1 MAEEYRSNLLG
12 ECDLITSFLFYNDIA
27 AMSVLHRSASE
38 KMTCPAISIQKA
50 NGWTFNSPSV
60 LMMYHSKPGALDA
73 ELAELDRCMPHYCKI
88 TDDHG
93 IGADRLMQAEAA
105 FTRGQ
110 LDDAMIALERT
121 YAQTDGSGQENI
133 ALCGDFLS
141 LRLSLFGQG
150 APRYTPLGRY
160 ELLQQQ
166 HNAPWVRFFWDAC
179 CAYYYA
185 LLGQEEAIPEPFR
198 LHRLERI
205 NFLAPGRP
213 MILLIENQVYLT
225 QKAWPKVIGR
235 SEKLLEGAAAF
246 RYSLVA
252 LYLRIQT
259 SAAYAMMAKQT
270 EAAALL
276 QETLQEAKMDGL
288 VLPFAENYRYLKP
301 LLQDMPQ
308 DAFTSRIQ
316 ALGEALETH
325 SAGLL
330 YAHAYP
336 AEFDA
341 LTEREREI
349 CTLVAARLSNR
360 EIAAKLFLSEGSV
373 KQYCNRIYSKLNIEG
388 DTRSKRRRLA
398 AWMANC

>member
-1 MAEEYRSNLLG
+1 
-12 ECDLITSFLFYNDIA
+12 
-27 AMSVLHRSASE
+27 
-38 KMTCPAISIQKA
+38 
-50 NGWTFNSPSV
+50 
-60 LMMYHSKPGALDA
+60 
-73 ELAELDRCMPHYCKI
+73 
-88 TDDHG
+88 
-93 IGADRLMQAEAA
+93 
-105 FTRGQ
+105 
-110 LDDAMIALERT
+110 
-121 YAQTDGSGQENI
+121 
-133 ALCGDFLS
+133 
-141 LRLSLFGQG
+141 
-150 APRYTPLGRY
+150 
-160 ELLQQQ
+160 
-166 HNAPWVRFFWDAC
+166 
-179 CAYYYA
+179 
-185 LLGQEEAIPEPFR
+185 
-198 LHRLERI
+198 
-205 NFLAPGRP
+205 
-213 MILLIENQVYLT
+213 MILLIENQVYLA

-259 SAAYAMMAKQT
+259 AAAYAMMAKQT

-316 ALGEALETH
+316 TLGEALETH
-325 SAGLL
+325 CAELL
-330 YAHAYP
+330 HARTYP
-336 AEFDA
+336 AGFDV

-349 CTLVAARLSNR
+349 CALIAARLSNR
-360 EIAAKLFLSEGSV
+360 EIAARLFLSEGSV